1 MNNVIQFSS
10 FIDDYLYYEKNTEIE
25 GKILKTIIRINK
37 KLVSTYDVQLIKS
50 LFNPFDF
57 DLESLGDFLLK
68 NKIRFRI
75 FLPLKNTKGFYKRHF
90 PENDK
95 EIDYY
100 DFQDDKSPLE
110 KRDSRDFEYFDIF
123 NKKTIGLFGC
133 QNS

>member
-10 FIDDYLYYEKNTEIE
+10 YIDDYLYYEKNTEIE

-37 KLVSTYDVQLIKS
+37 KLVSPYNVQLIKS

-110 KRDSRDFEYFDIF
+110 KRDSKDFEYFDIF

>member
-10 FIDDYLYYEKNTEIE
+10 YIDDYLYYEKNTEIE

-37 KLVSTYDVQLIKS
+37 KLVSPYNVQLIKS

-57 DLESLGDFLLK
+57 DLESLGDYLLK

>member
-10 FIDDYLYYEKNTEIE
+10 YIDDYLYYEKNTEIE

-100 DFQDDKSPLE
+100 DFQDDKSPLK

-123 NKKTIGLFGC
+123 NKKTIGLFGS

>member
-10 FIDDYLYYEKNTEIE
+10 YIDDYLYYEKNTEIE

-37 KLVSTYDVQLIKS
+37 KLVSPYNVQLIKS

-110 KRDSRDFEYFDIF
+110 KRDSKDYEYIDIF
-123 NKKTIGLFGC
+123 NKKTIGLFG
-133 QNS
+133 

>member
-10 FIDDYLYYEKNTEIE
+10 YIDDYLYYEKNTEIE

-37 KLVSTYDVQLIKS
+37 KLVSPYNVQLIKS

-57 DLESLGDFLLK
+57 DLESLGDYLLK

-133 QNS
+133 RNS

>member
-10 FIDDYLYYEKNTEIE
+10 YIDDYLYYEKNTEIE

-100 DFQDDKSPLE
+100 DFQDNKSPMD
-110 KRDSRDFEYFDIF
+110 KRDPKDYEYIDIF
-123 NKKTIGLFGC
+123 NKKTIGLFG
-133 QNS
+133 

>member
-10 FIDDYLYYEKNTEIE
+10 YIDDYLYYEKNTEIE

-37 KLVSTYDVQLIKS
+37 KLVSPYNVQLIKS
-50 LFNPFDF
+50 LFNPFNF

-110 KRDSRDFEYFDIF
+110 KRDSKDYEYIDIF
-123 NKKTIGLFGC
+123 NKRTIGLFG
-133 QNS
+133 